1 MAEEQEAASAPA
13 GAVKKDRTILFI
25 IIGMVVMFLLLLGI
39 LVAVLMT
46 SNNSHQEPQA
56 AQAAQSE
63 PQAQKTVINVGSS
76 VAARAS
82 DYGKMGPIFPIV
94 EEFKVNLLTQ
104 TGKKILI
111 TRVSLELDKPE
122 SQPEIETKLPVLCD
136 AIIEILSSKSF
147 EEVATTKGKNRVKD
161 EIVQRLNEFLIDGS
175 IKNIYFTSFLIG

>member
-1 MAEEQEAASAPA
+1 MAEEQEAASSPA
-13 GAVKKDRTILFI
+13 GNEKKNKAILFI
-25 IIGMVVMFLLLLGI
+25 IIGMVVVFLLLIGI
-39 LVAVLMT
+39 LVAVIML
-46 SNNSHQEPQA
+46 SGGNHQEPQA
-56 AQAAQSE
+56 APVVQQE
-63 PQAQKTVINVGSS
+63 PQAQKTVVNVGSS
-76 VAARAS
+76 VTARAS
-82 DYGKMGPIFPIV
+82 DYGKMGPIFPIA